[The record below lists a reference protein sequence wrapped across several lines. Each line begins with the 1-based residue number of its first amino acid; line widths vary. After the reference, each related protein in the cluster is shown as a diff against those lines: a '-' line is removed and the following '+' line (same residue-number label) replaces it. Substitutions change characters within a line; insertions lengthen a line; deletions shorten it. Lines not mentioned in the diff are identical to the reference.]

1 MKKHEPIIYIIDD
14 DESVRF
20 SLDHLF
26 RSVGFTTRSHVST
39 QDFLAIDRPDREAC
53 LVLDIR
59 LQGTSGLDFQE
70 QLNKAGIEIP
80 IILMTGHGDIP
91 MSVRGMKAGAIDFL
105 TKPFRDQDM
114 LDAVAA
120 ALKVDRKRRASH
132 QLLVD
137 IESRYQSLTSRE
149 QQVMALVTKGLLNKQ
164 VAGDLGI
171 SEVTVKIHRGSVMKK
186 MGARTLPDL
195 VRMADALK
203 QRGIEGTSNTTV

>member
-1 MKKHEPIIYIIDD
+1 MKKIASTIYIIDD
-14 DESVRF
+14 DESVRL

-26 RSVGFTTRSHVST
+26 RSVGFVTRTHVST
-39 QDFLAIDRPDREAC
+39 QEFLATYRPDAEAC

-70 QLNKAGIEIP
+70 QLNQAGVHIP

-114 LDAVAA
+114 LDAVAS
-120 ALKVDRKRRASH
+120 ALKVDRKRRAS
-132 QLLVD
+132 QEMLTD
-137 IESRYQSLTSRE
+137 IESKFQSLTSRE
-149 QQVMALVTKGLLNKQ
+149 QQVMLLVTAGLLNKQ

-203 QRGIEGTSNTTV
+203 QRGTNDASNTTV